1 MVNLKSIFKRVG
13 SATSLSSYGSN
24 SSSDSSTKSSLC
36 SLNQE
41 DLPTFAPYNR
51 QEADMYRH
59 RRQIGVNLGSIFILD
74 KQLAPPSL
82 LSCVVR
88 DDWES
93 ELDFLEA
100 CMTEEQAKEA
110 LEDHWSSVVSDK
122 DFEYLASIGIN
133 SVRVPIGYWILG
145 AFANTPFKK
154 YEYVYQSAW
163 RWFLHLISKAAKH
176 KIGVLVD
183 LHGAPGG
190 QNTQPH
196 SGTSTRKAQFFKNSN
211 QELTLIILRKLA
223 VQLAPINNVIGL
235 DILNEPLDE
244 TATLQNFYLSAYKTI
259 RQATPGILLPI
270 YMSDAFN
277 STRYADFVK
286 HHSLK
291 FVVLDIHY
299 PFNKSK
305 RPPAL
310 MNNRRSSL
318 AGFNATPPSPS
329 HTSFAEAKRHLSHTH
344 LKKISHQLHGNLIIG
359 EWSSS
364 LEHVHDI
371 KKVHEFAQSQLDV
384 YNDIQAGHYFW
395 NYRTT
400 NDGEYSSFVYC
411 HKTRILPARYGA
423 LDTLAVQEAS
433 ELAKSRYKRCLS
445 SATAEKNEDKYFEQG
460 LKAGF
465 ELALVYLLEHQAQ
478 VGFKRQLAHEHSRSR
493 HPNYE
498 KGFTSALYMVDQV
511 ICEFVADAD

>member
-1 MVNLKSIFKRVG
+1 MVNLKSIFKRAG
-13 SATSLSSYGSN
+13 SATSLSFNGSN
-24 SSSDSSTKSSLC
+24 SSNDCSTKSSLC

-41 DLPTFAPYNR
+41 GLPKFAPYNL

-74 KQLAPPSL
+74 RQLAPPSL
-82 LSCVVR
+82 LSCLVR

-110 LEDHWSSVVSDK
+110 LEDHWSSVVNDRDLK
-122 DFEYLASIGIN
+122 YLASIGIN
-133 SVRVPIGYWILG
+133 SVRVPIGYWIVG

-154 YEYVYQSAW
+154 YEYVYQFAW
-163 RWFLHLISKAAKH
+163 KWLLHLISKAAKYN
-176 KIGVLVD
+176 IGVIVD

-190 QNTQPH
+190 QNTRPH
-196 SGTSTRKAQFFKNSN
+196 SGTSTHKAQFFKNSN
-211 QELTLIILRKLA
+211 QELTLTILRKLA

-244 TATLQNFYLSAYKTI
+244 TAALQNFYLSAYKAI

-277 STRYADFVK
+277 SKQYADFIQ

-310 MNNRRSSL
+310 KSNRRSSL
-318 AGFNATPPSPS
+318 AAFNTAPLHVSL
-329 HTSFAEAKRHLSHTH
+329 AESKRHLSHTH

-359 EWSSS
+359 EWSSL
-364 LEHVHDI
+364 LEHVQDV
-371 KKVHEFAQSQLDV
+371 KKIREFTQSQLDV
-384 YNDIQAGHYFW
+384 YNDIGAGHYFW

-400 NDGEYSSFVYC
+400 NDGDYSSFVFC
-411 HKTRILPARYGA
+411 HKTHILPRRYGTLDA
-423 LDTLAVQEAS
+423 LSAQEAS
-433 ELAKSRYKRCLS
+433 KLAKSRYNCCLS
-445 SATAEKNEDKYFEQG
+445 TSTVAKENEDFKQG
-460 LKAGF
+460 FKAGF
-465 ELALVYLLEHQAQ
+465 ELALVYLLEYQAQ
-478 VGFKRQLAHEHSRSR
+478 IGFKRQLAHEQSRKR
-493 HPNYE
+493 HPHYE
-498 KGFTSALYMVDQV
+498 KGFTSALYMVDRV
-511 ICEFVADAD
+511 ICEFMADTD

>member
-24 SSSDSSTKSSLC
+24 SSSDSSTRSSLC

-41 DLPTFAPYNR
+41 DLPSFAPYNR

-74 KQLAPPSL
+74 KQLALPSL

-100 CMTEEQAKEA
+100 CMTEEQAREA
-110 LEDHWSSVVSDK
+110 LEDHWSSVVSEK

-133 SVRVPIGYWILG
+133 SVRVPIGYWIVG

-163 RWFLHLISKAAKH
+163 KWLLRLISKAAKH
-176 KIGVLVD
+176 NIGVLVD

-190 QNTQPH
+190 QNNQSH
-196 SGTSTRKAQFFKNSN
+196 SGTSTHKTQFFKNSN

-244 TATLQNFYLSAYKTI
+244 TVSLQSFYLSAYKTI

-270 YMSDAFN
+270 YLSDAFN
-277 STRYADFVK
+277 SKQYAEFVQ

-305 RPPAL
+305 RPPAR

-318 AGFNATPPSPS
+318 AAFNPAPS
-329 HTSFAEAKRHLSHTH
+329 HLSSAEAKRHLSHAH
-344 LKKISHQLHGNLIIG
+344 LKQISHQLHGNLVIG

-364 LEHVHDI
+364 LEHVQDI
-371 KKVHEFAQSQLDV
+371 KTIREFTQFQLDI
-384 YNDIQAGHYFW
+384 YNDIEIGHYFW

-400 NDGEYSSFVYC
+400 SDGDCSSFVYC
-411 HKTRILPARYGA
+411 HKTRILPARYGTLGA
-423 LDTLAVQEAS
+423 LLAQEAS
-433 ELAKSRYKRCLS
+433 ELAKSKYNRCLS
-445 SATAEKNEDKYFEQG
+445 AASTAAGEREDQDFKQG
-460 LKAGF
+460 FKAGF
-465 ELALVYLLEHQAQ
+465 ELALVYLVEYQAQ
-478 VGFKRQLAHEHSRSR
+478 IGFKRQLAHGHSRKR

-511 ICEFVADAD
+511 ACECIADTN